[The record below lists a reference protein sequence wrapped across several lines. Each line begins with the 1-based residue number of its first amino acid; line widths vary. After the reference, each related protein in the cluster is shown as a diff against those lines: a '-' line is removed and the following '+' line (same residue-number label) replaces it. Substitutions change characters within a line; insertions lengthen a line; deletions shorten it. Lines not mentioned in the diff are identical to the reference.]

1 MKKVLMIILFSLLVF
16 STVFAEFIWDPLVFG
31 YTNVNRTAQYLGL
44 GIPLEEKQSA
54 NLFNVSTLLSGLG
67 YMPADKGFYFM
78 WENYSEIGSAKYK
91 PDVIAEDG
99 LVKPTTV
106 AINYSSNFIFGYA
119 FTPIENLHLSFG
131 AGLALGATG
140 IVSTYRE
147 ALTRATVTVNF
158 GLPIDV
164 TARYFFA
171 KRVGIMFGLQ
181 DTISKPIGATAI
193 SVGSE
198 SKAEE
203 TRFGVQNTFRIK
215 LGLTTRW

>member
-1 MKKVLMIILFSLLVF
+1 MKKVSMIILFSLLVF

-31 YTNVNRTAQYLGL
+31 YTNVNRTAQYL

-91 PDVIAEDG
+91 PDFSAEEG
-99 LVKPTTV
+99 LVKLTTV

-147 ALTRATVTVNF
+147 ELTRATVTVNF

-181 DTISKPIGATAI
+181 DTISKPIGATLI
-193 SVGSE
+193 ESE
-198 SKAEE
+198 ADE